1 MRYRIFVHNHF
12 WLECQYITE
21 VTHEIA
27 NLVYGG
33 VDTSAITPGL
43 YENGW
48 AHLTNGSLAECR
60 RYIERNM

>member
-1 MRYRIFVHNHF
+1 MCYRIFINNHF

-33 VDTSAITPGL
+33 VDASAITVS
-43 YENGW
+43 
-48 AHLTNGSLAECR
+48 A
-60 RYIERNM
+60 RNKCFT